1 MKYEGEKDYKHGAKE
16 NLGVLITNLGTPD
29 SPRTKELRT
38 YLKEF
43 LSDPRVIEVPK
54 FLWQVILRGII
65 LNLRPKK
72 VAKLYKSI
80 WRKEGGPLLVMLEK
94 QKKGIM
100 KILKNKKKKVKF
112 EIGMRYGIPSI

>member
-1 MKYEGEKDYKHGAKE
+1 MKYEGEKNYKHGTKE
-16 NLGVLITNLGTPD
+16 KLGVLITNLGTPD
-29 SPRTKELRT
+29 KPKTEELRA

-54 FLWQVILRGII
+54 VLWQLILRTII

-80 WRKEGGPLLVMLEK
+80 WKREGGPLLVMLKK
-94 QKKGIM
+94 QKKGIAR
-100 KILKNKKKKVKF
+100 ILKNKKKK
-112 EIGMRYGIPSI
+112 Y